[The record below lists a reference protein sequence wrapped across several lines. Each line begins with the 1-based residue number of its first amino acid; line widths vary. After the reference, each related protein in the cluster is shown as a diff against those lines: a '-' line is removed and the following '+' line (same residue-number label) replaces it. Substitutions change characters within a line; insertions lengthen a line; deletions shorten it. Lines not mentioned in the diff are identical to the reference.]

1 MKLAMPSLL
10 RQLFTGISCCSLL
23 LHHDRFGSVTMN
35 VTLFQN
41 NGYVYTEQQ
50 RSFYNENSNGL
61 FTTKTATV
69 FLQRKQQ
76 RESVGTSLFT
86 YIEMALVR

>member
-1 MKLAMPSLL
+1 
-10 RQLFTGISCCSLL
+10 
-23 LHHDRFGSVTMN
+23 MN

-50 RSFYNENSNGL
+50 QSFYNE
-61 FTTKTATV
+61 
-69 FLQRKQQ
+69 QQ

>member
-1 MKLAMPSLL
+1 
-10 RQLFTGISCCSLL
+10 
-23 LHHDRFGSVTMN
+23 MN

-41 NGYVYTEQQ
+41 NDYVYTEQQ
-50 RSFYNENSNGL
+50 RSFI
-61 FTTKTATV
+61 TKTATV
-69 FLQRKQQ
+69 FLQRKQQRSFYNEQQ

>member
-23 LHHDRFGSVTMN
+23 LHHDGFGSVTMN

-50 RSFYNENSNGL
+50 RSFYNE
-61 FTTKTATV
+61 TATV